1 MSFDVETELAVE
13 RWSSLDVEDGPPTL
27 SQLHDDGRGRVGR
40 RDERGAY
47 SALVSARHR
56 RPSTLRPLSAGGQ
69 RRRRDHGLPAAVP
82 LRAHVGVRRRRQ
94 LGRGAP
100 LGGGAGRVR
109 LTLAHTSHHSAHW
122 DEFGPGATG
131 VGWELG
137 LMELAVHV
145 AQPDEAQMDEAA
157 FVASPE
163 GKAII
168 IGSSEAWGRAAIA
181 PERTPRPLG
190 RRRSAPARSTLAKR
204 PRLVPGFPPAPR
216 PAAHRPSSRA
226 SPAGGPTRSPRPS
239 RRD

>member
-1 MSFDVETELAVE
+1 MP
-13 RWSSLDVEDGPPTL
+13 RWFLPVTGDL
-27 SQLHDDGRGRVGR
+27 QLGGRYQLEGN
-40 RDERGAY
+40 
-47 SALVSARHR
+47 
-56 RPSTLRPLSAGGQ
+56 AGGVITAC
-69 RRRRDHGLPAAVP
+69 RRLSHFALTWEFGGDVSW
-82 LRAHVGVRRRRQ
+82 VEVR
-94 LGRGAP
+94 LSD
-100 LGGGAGRVR
+100 GGAGRVR

-181 PERTPRPLG
+181 AG
-190 RRRSAPARSTLAKR
+190 AD
-204 PRLVPGFPPAPR
+204 
-216 PAAHRPSSRA
+216 PAAARA
-226 SPAGGPTRSPRPS
+226 AAQRTSAFYTGEAA
-239 RRD
+239 